1 MPDYGNIIKKIC
13 FESTDKLHADLK
25 IRLHY
30 DDLRIREFFIDVVT
44 GYVDR
49 NEHIL
54 DFIEELKKRKAM
66 SNPRRDKIKR
76 ARLKEEETI
85 KQFGLNKNE
94 IENIFDIIEK
104 EHGDLW

>member
-66 SNPRRDKIKR
+66 SNPRRNKIKR

-85 KQFGLNKNE
+85 KQFGLNKDE

-104 EHGDLW
+104 EHGDL

>member
-30 DDLRIREFFIDVVT
+30 DDLRIREFLNDVVS
-44 GYVDR
+44 GYVER
-49 NEHIL
+49 NKHIL
-54 DFIEELKKRKAM
+54 AFIEELKEKKAM
-66 SNPRRDKIKR
+66 SNPRRNKIKR

-85 KQFGLNKNE
+85 KQFGLNKDE

-104 EHGDLW
+104 EHGDL

>member
-54 DFIEELKKRKAM
+54 DFIEELKKKKAM
-66 SNPRRDKIKR
+66 SNPRRNKIKR

-85 KQFGLNKNE
+85 KQFGLNKDE
-94 IENIFDIIEK
+94 IENIFDIIGK
-104 EHGDLW
+104 EHGDL

>member
-1 MPDYGNIIKKIC
+1 MPDYGNTVKKIC

-25 IRLHY
+25 IRLHD
-30 DDLRIREFFIDVVT
+30 DDLKIREFFIDVVS

-49 NEHIL
+49 NRHIL
-54 DFIEELKKRKAM
+54 AFIEELKEKKAM
-66 SNPRRDKIKR
+66 SNPRRNKVKR

-85 KQFGLNKNE
+85 KQFGLNKDE

-104 EHGDLW
+104 EHGDL

>member
-1 MPDYGNIIKKIC
+1 MPDYGNTVKKIC

-30 DDLRIREFFIDVVT
+30 DDLKIREFFIDVVS

-49 NEHIL
+49 NRHIL
-54 DFIEELKKRKAM
+54 AFIEELKEKKAM
-66 SNPRRDKIKR
+66 SNPRRNKVKR

-85 KQFGLNKNE
+85 KQFGLNKDE

-104 EHGDLW
+104 EHGDL

>member
-30 DDLRIREFFIDVVT
+30 DDLKIREFFNDMVL
-44 GYVDR
+44 GYVNR
-49 NEHIL
+49 NEHVL
-54 DFIEELKKRKAM
+54 AFVEELKERKAM
-66 SNPRRDKIKR
+66 SNPRRNKIKR
-76 ARLKEEETI
+76 ARLKEKETI
-85 KQFGLNKNE
+85 KQFGLDKNE

-104 EHGDLW
+104 EHKDL

>member
-1 MPDYGNIIKKIC
+1 VSNYGNTVKKIC

-30 DDLRIREFFIDVVT
+30 DDLKIREFFIDVVS

-49 NEHIL
+49 NEHML
-54 DFIEELKKRKAM
+54 AFVEELKEKKAM
-66 SNPRRDKIKR
+66 SNPRRNKIKR

-85 KQFGLNKNE
+85 KQFGLNKDE

-104 EHGDLW
+104 EHGDL

>member
-1 MPDYGNIIKKIC
+1 MPDYGSIIKKIC

-30 DDLRIREFFIDVVT
+30 DDLKIREFFIDVVS

-49 NEHIL
+49 NEHML
-54 DFIEELKKRKAM
+54 AFIEELKEKKAM
-66 SNPRRDKIKR
+66 SNPRRNKVKR

-85 KQFGLNKNE
+85 KQFGLNKDE

-104 EHGDLW
+104 EQKDL

>member
-66 SNPRRDKIKR
+66 SNPRRNKIKR

-104 EHGDLW
+104 EHGGLW

>member
-1 MPDYGNIIKKIC
+1 MPNYGSLIKKIC

-30 DDLRIREFFIDVVT
+30 DDLRIREFLNDVVF
-44 GYVDR
+44 GYVER

-54 DFIEELKKRKAM
+54 AFIEELKEKKAM
-66 SNPRRDKIKR
+66 SNPRRNKIKR
-76 ARLKEEETI
+76 ARLKEKETT
-85 KQFGLNKNE
+85 KQFGLDKNE

-104 EHGDLW
+104 ENEDL